1 MKNNNFSGVRVVDFT
16 QVLSGPYASAQLALL
31 GADVIKIEQPG
42 TGDQSRQMMAFDGI
56 FAETGM
62 TPMFLSVN
70 TNKRSMTLNLKH
82 EGAKEVIRRL
92 VESADVVV
100 ENFKAGTMARM
111 GLGYDDLKKHNPR
124 LIYCAVSGY
133 GQTGPRAGAAAYD
146 PAIQASSGMMSLT
159 GFEENGP
166 TKTGFWVTD
175 MASGITAAFA
185 IASALFRREQTGEG
199 QFIDV
204 SMLDVAISFI
214 GPIVA
219 NYVNAGVMPGL
230 VGNGSQAGSKVS
242 TIYPTG
248 DGFIQIAAATQGQF
262 QSLCRTIGRPELI
275 DDPRFVDR
283 RARRDNAEEMREEII
298 LGLASHDALHWESV
312 LAEAGVPAAA
322 VATVPQMLENPQVLH
337 RKLMMQL
344 PPSGGLQK
352 EVQLVGAPFKM
363 EPAGP
368 VGERPPPALGEHTD
382 EVLSE
387 LGYSG
392 PEIVELRGRG
402 VI

>member
-1 MKNNNFSGVRVVDFT
+1 MNNNNFTGVRVVDFT

-42 TGDQSRQMMAFDGI
+42 TGDQSRQMMAYDGI

-70 TNKRSMTLNLKH
+70 PNKRSMTLNLKKPQ
-82 EGAKEVIRRL
+82 AREVLKRL
-92 VESADVVV
+92 IESADVVV
-100 ENFKAGTMARM
+100 ENFKAGTMDRM
-111 GLGYDDLKKHNPR
+111 GLGYETLKKHNPR
-124 LIYCAVSGY
+124 LIYCAISGY
-133 GQTGPRAGAAAYD
+133 GQSGPRAGAAAYD

-175 MASGITAAFA
+175 MASGITAAFT
-185 IASALFRREQTGEG
+185 IASALFRRERTGEG

-214 GPIVA
+214 SPIVA

-248 DGFIQIAAATQGQF
+248 EGFIQIAAATQGQF
-262 QSLCRTIGRPELI
+262 EALCRTIRRPELI
-275 DDPRFVDR
+275 EDARFRDR
-283 RARRDNAEEMREEII
+283 RARRDNAAEMREEII
-298 LGLASHDALHWESV
+298 VGLTAHDALHWETA
-312 LAEAGVPAAA
+312 LAKAGVPAAA

-337 RKLMMQL
+337 RELMMQL
-344 PPSGGLQK
+344 PPSGGL
-352 EVQLVGAPFKM
+352 ENDVELVGAPFKM
-363 EPAGP
+363 VPDGPA
-368 VGERPPPALGEHTD
+368 GERPPPALGQHTD
-382 EVLSE
+382 EVLSG

-392 PEIVELRGRG
+392 AEIAELRAQG
-402 VI
+402 VV

>member
-62 TPMFLSVN
+62 TPMVLSVN

-146 PAIQASSGMMSLT
+146 PAIQASS
-159 GFEENGP
+159 
-166 TKTGFWVTD
+166 
-175 MASGITAAFA
+175 
-185 IASALFRREQTGEG
+185 
-199 QFIDV
+199 
-204 SMLDVAISFI
+204 
-214 GPIVA
+214 
-219 NYVNAGVMPGL
+219 
-230 VGNGSQAGSKVS
+230 
-242 TIYPTG
+242 
-248 DGFIQIAAATQGQF
+248 
-262 QSLCRTIGRPELI
+262 
-275 DDPRFVDR
+275 
-283 RARRDNAEEMREEII
+283 
-298 LGLASHDALHWESV
+298 
-312 LAEAGVPAAA
+312 
-322 VATVPQMLENPQVLH
+322 
-337 RKLMMQL
+337 
-344 PPSGGLQK
+344 
-352 EVQLVGAPFKM
+352 
-363 EPAGP
+363 
-368 VGERPPPALGEHTD
+368 
-382 EVLSE
+382 
-387 LGYSG
+387 
-392 PEIVELRGRG
+392 
-402 VI
+402 